1 MNHSLVISTIIQSMP
16 NVKSYLEL
24 GIYEGETF
32 EKIWPSV
39 GNCVAVDIVNKM
51 KIKFKGV
58 FHLSTT
64 DEFFE
69 NNLEKFDAIFIDADH
84 EYKQVKKDFMH
95 SLDILNFDGIIFI
108 HDTDPAQKHLID
120 PGYCGDSYKIV
131 DWIHRVYPNL
141 DCLTLPICEP
151 GLTIVRMEHG
161 RRVLFHEA

>member
-1 MNHSLVISTIIQSMP
+1 MNHSLVISTIISSMN

-32 EKIWPSV
+32 EKVWPI
-39 GNCVAVDIVNKM
+39 VAQCTGVDMTDRRKM
-51 KIKFKGV
+51 KFSGT

-64 DEFFE
+64 DDFFK

-84 EYKQVKKDFMH
+84 EFKQVKKDFMR
-95 SLDILNFDGIIFI
+95 SLDVLNSDGIIFI
-108 HDTDPAQKHLID
+108 HDTDPAKKELID

-131 DWIHRVYPNL
+131 DWIHRTCPEL
-141 DCLTLPICEP
+141 DCLTLPICDP

-161 RRVLFHEA
+161 RRILRCLS